1 MLWSDLVVSLSSKM
15 FQKGLWCM
23 RLYPQNQPLVTGPL
37 QSHVDVG
44 KGSNR
49 TQKTNRTF
57 MQITNSRKTERNT
70 ICKFLFRENNF
81 CQLICSTLSISL

>member
-37 QSHVDVG
+37 QSRLDVG
-44 KGSNR
+44 KGSNC
-49 TQKTNRTF
+49 TQKK
-57 MQITNSRKTERNT
+57 IERL
-70 ICKFLFRENNF
+70 CKLQTPGKQSVIRYANF
-81 CQLICSTLSISL
+81 CFVKTIFVN